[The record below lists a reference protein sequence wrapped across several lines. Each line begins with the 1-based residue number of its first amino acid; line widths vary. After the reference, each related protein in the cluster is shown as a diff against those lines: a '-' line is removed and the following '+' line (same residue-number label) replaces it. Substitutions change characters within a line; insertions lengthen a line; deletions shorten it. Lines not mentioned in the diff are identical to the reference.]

1 MDGVIEDIDRT
12 IDALEGDYPKLD
24 LPERT
29 RSSPSLHTYDACET
43 LLEDLKTAVHD
54 EMIVNLDQQSYWHWV
69 TEPIMM
75 RMDGG
80 SIFAEPELALADDST
95 TDTGGTGSEQ
105 TTESREGEF
114 SGTNNQEAGVDE
126 ADFLKTDGYHI
137 YMLNGQFLLIMG
149 VPEFGELTLESNL
162 TIEGNPTQMMIEGDR
177 LVISSSIYFWSLPED
192 SDLRKLMSEEVTAT
206 DPFSDVTYSF
216 TKVQNLV
223 KYTVVDITNRSSP
236 VVEKEMYIEGNYH
249 TARMVDGTV
258 RSVTHLWTYF
268 DGIRNWVELPEEYWS
283 VEDLSLIHI

>member
-1 MDGVIEDIDRT
+1 MCIRDR
-12 IDALEGDYPKLD
+12 
-24 LPERT
+24 
-29 RSSPSLHTYDACET
+29 
-43 LLEDLKTAVHD
+43 
-54 EMIVNLDQQSYWHWV
+54 VNLDQQSYWHWV

-80 SIFAEPELALADDST
+80 SIFAEPELALADDSA
-95 TDTGGTGSEQ
+95 TDTGGAGSGQ

-137 YMLNGQFLLIMG
+137 YMLNGQLLLIMG

-177 LVISSSIYFWSLPED
+177 LVISSSIYYWSLPED

-206 DPFSDVTYSF
+206 DPFSDVTYSY

-283 VEDLSLIHI
+283 VEDTDERMGIWNDSVKQTVLDNEQVISELTLDDLSLIHI

>member
-1 MDGVIEDIDRT
+1 M
-12 IDALEGDYPKLD
+12 
-24 LPERT
+24 
-29 RSSPSLHTYDACET
+29 
-43 LLEDLKTAVHD
+43 HD

-80 SIFAEPELALADDST
+80 SIFAEPELALADDSA
-95 TDTGGTGSEQ
+95 TDTGGAGSEQ

-137 YMLNGQFLLIMG
+137 YMLNGQLLLIMG

-177 LVISSSIYFWSLPED
+177 LVISCL
-192 SDLRKLMSEEVTAT
+192 L
-206 DPFSDVTYSF
+206 
-216 TKVQNLV
+216 
-223 KYTVVDITNRSSP
+223 YTSP
-236 VVEKEMYIEGNYH
+236 SP
-249 TARMVDGTV
+249 RD
-258 RSVTHLWTYF
+258 
-268 DGIRNWVELPEEYWS
+268 
-283 VEDLSLIHI
+283 